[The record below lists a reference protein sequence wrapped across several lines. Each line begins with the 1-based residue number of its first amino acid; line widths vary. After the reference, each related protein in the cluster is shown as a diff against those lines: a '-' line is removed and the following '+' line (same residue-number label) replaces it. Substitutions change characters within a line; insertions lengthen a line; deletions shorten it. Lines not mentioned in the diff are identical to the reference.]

1 MKTITLY
8 RLKYI
13 SRSIT
18 LNTTIIKRKE
28 FGLPVLD
35 RLPNDGCS
43 QARSHYCPTRVL
55 LAARS
60 PAWPSTHLL
69 RQPGDPGLLQGPHI
83 DARLSAD
90 TRSTQTAAGKG
101 SRPQEIH
108 KSMPPGSR
116 ITGARHHSQ
125 RKVWIWRSVWC
136 GSQSGAHAGRRWFHI
151 GRRMHFIFMP
161 PWNFPHDGCLG

>member
-1 MKTITLY
+1 MIFVLHKCAKHIEVLPKHD
-8 RLKYI
+8 RKH
-13 SRSIT
+13 SCDA
-18 LNTTIIKRKE
+18 KE

-35 RLPNDGCS
+35 GLPSGGCS

-60 PAWPSTHLL
+60 PAWPGTHLL
-69 RQPGDPGLLQGPHI
+69 SQPGDPGLLRGPHI

-90 TRSTQTAAGKG
+90 TQSTQNAAGED

-108 KSMPPGSR
+108 GTKPPSSR

-125 RKVWIWRSVWC
+125 RQNRCWWSVHSFS
-136 GSQSGAHAGRRWFHI
+136 GSYSIAVP
-151 GRRMHFIFMP
+151 M
-161 PWNFPHDGCLG
+161 